1 MGLFDRFKK
10 RFKKSSEDE
19 ISADEDSAEAK
30 QASEEGAQMRQDIAK
45 KREAPIT
52 PPQIEESD
60 NEWDDDDD
68 IVPDPFAATPTDRLA
83 VHCLF
88 VVFNITKQELF
99 ENRID

>member
-45 KREAPIT
+45 KRKPLSRPHKSKNQTMSGMTMMTSSLIHSLQL
-52 PPQIEESD
+52 PQIVSRRK
-60 NEWDDDDD
+60 
-68 IVPDPFAATPTDRLA
+68 RLREQ
-83 VHCLF
+83 HP
-88 VVFNITKQELF
+88 
-99 ENRID
+99 

>member
-52 PPQIEESD
+52 PPQIE
-60 NEWDDDDD
+60 
-68 IVPDPFAATPTDRLA
+68 
-83 VHCLF
+83 
-88 VVFNITKQELF
+88 
-99 ENRID
+99 

>member
-19 ISADEDSAEAK
+19 ISADEDSEEAK

-68 IVPDPFAATPTDRLA
+68 TVSYTHLRAHET
-83 VHCLF
+83 
-88 VVFNITKQELF
+88 
-99 ENRID
+99 